1 MFTDNVKQVMR
12 FPRAGGDETVYLH
25 TELSEQLLE
34 RLCQNGNEK
43 NQITDLKLSLFD
55 PDCTRLRTVRLRNSN
70 KLTIEG
76 IKILSGH
83 SILELEIHG
92 LANATISDVI
102 GECLGKQI
110 IPSLSNSGL

>member
-1 MFTDNVKQVMR
+1 MR
-12 FPRAGGDETVYLH
+12 FPRAGEDETVYLH
-25 TELSEQLLE
+25 TELSEQLLD
-34 RLCQNGNEK
+34 RLCQNGNKK

-55 PDCTRLRTVRLRNSN
+55 PDCTRLRSVRLRNTS

-76 IKILSGH
+76 IKILRGH
-83 SILELEIHG
+83 GILDLEIHG

-110 IPSLSNSGL
+110 ISSLSNRRPPNFTVL